1 MKNLED
7 RIAEYYKQID
17 SALVPVRESR
27 AWVIE
32 RYPEAQVVT
41 LKGEIVLC
49 NLPPNVQQMIDNLDA
64 QELSIK
70 QMVADAVGV
79 TLEQVGAA

>member
-7 RIAEYYKQID
+7 RIAEYHKQIY
-17 SALVPVRESR
+17 SALVSVRESR

>member
-7 RIAEYYKQID
+7 RIAEYHKQID

-27 AWVIE
+27 TWVIE
-32 RYPEAQVVT
+32 RYPEAQVVP
-41 LKGEIVLC
+41 LKGEIVLS

-79 TLEQVGAA
+79 TLKQVGAA